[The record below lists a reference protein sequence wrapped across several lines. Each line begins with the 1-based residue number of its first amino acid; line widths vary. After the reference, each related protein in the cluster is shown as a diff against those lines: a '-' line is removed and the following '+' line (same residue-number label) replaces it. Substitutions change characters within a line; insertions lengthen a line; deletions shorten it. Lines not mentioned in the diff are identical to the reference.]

1 MEIAIIGLSITIK
14 GLIDRLDEEVC
25 HRWGANDELLLA
37 ERGNFMMNDNSK
49 KVYFVFE
56 YANGAVV
63 VLCSL
68 LCG

>member
-1 MEIAIIGLSITIK
+1 
-14 GLIDRLDEEVC
+14 
-25 HRWGANDELLLA
+25 
-37 ERGNFMMNDNSK
+37 MMNDNSK

-68 LCG
+68 LCGCNCGCVWLTIGKE

>member
-1 MEIAIIGLSITIK
+1 
-14 GLIDRLDEEVC
+14 
-25 HRWGANDELLLA
+25 
-37 ERGNFMMNDNSK
+37 MMNDNSK